1 MNIYKVIFYYI
12 GIIIV
17 CIVFINMLY
26 NLVTKRYKEKLSKE
40 QLSKNPKIQYF
51 QTCFYIAGII
61 FSGIC
66 VCTIGVSG
74 IRDLPFVLKNQ
85 YPHVIGKIVEVD
97 KTSHG
102 DFSVIIEN
110 EITKEKLDIGFIHKN
125 LKEGEKVEVYYLPH
139 LKIGSIYKIQQ

>member
-1 MNIYKVIFYYI
+1 M
-12 GIIIV
+12 
-17 CIVFINMLY
+17 FINMLY
-26 NLVTKRYKEKLSKE
+26 NLVTKSIKRNYLRNSYLKIPKYNISKHAFILQE
-40 QLSKNPKIQYF
+40 LFFGDMCLYNWS
-51 QTCFYIAGII
+51 
-61 FSGIC
+61 
-66 VCTIGVSG
+66 
-74 IRDLPFVLKNQ
+74 IRDKRFTICFKNQ

>member
-1 MNIYKVIFYYI
+1 MLLYCRNYFF
-12 GIIIV
+12 GDM
-17 CIVFINMLY
+17 CLY
-26 NLVTKRYKEKLSKE
+26 NWSIR
-40 QLSKNPKIQYF
+40 
-51 QTCFYIAGII
+51 
-61 FSGIC
+61 
-66 VCTIGVSG
+66 